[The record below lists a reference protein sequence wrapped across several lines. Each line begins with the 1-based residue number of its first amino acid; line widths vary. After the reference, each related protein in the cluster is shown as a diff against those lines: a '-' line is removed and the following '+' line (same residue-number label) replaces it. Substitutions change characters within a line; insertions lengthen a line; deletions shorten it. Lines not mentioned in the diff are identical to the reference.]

1 MLTNLYVK
9 NMALI
14 DEADIDFENGLTVLT
29 GETGAGKS
37 IILDSLAIALGLKNP
52 GEMLRENAEPALAQV
67 SFYFSDSDLSEK
79 IRDILEEDLPDG
91 DLIIQ
96 RKILSGRSQFKIN
109 GINVN
114 AAQVREIGPL
124 LLDLHAQRDNLR
136 LLKEENQLELVDCFC
151 SDELS
156 KNKEILSGKYSD
168 YIRIKKEL
176 ASLGSDDRER
186 EREADLLSFEVN
198 ELESAALK
206 PGEDEELEE
215 RFLKIQNLQK
225 IKEGLSSALEHISY
239 GNGNASDSIGEARRV
254 LGNVESFDP
263 ELARINEVLGD
274 AEGIINDCIR
284 DMSSYADSSD
294 SSDEEYYEISE
305 RLNIYNRLKSKF
317 NTDTA
322 GLLNVLD
329 EKKKRLEIISDFDNA
344 KVELEGQIKALEKE
358 MTEICKKVTAERE
371 KTAERLGKEI
381 AEAAKD
387 LNFNDVRFKI
397 SIEPAGEFGENG
409 ADKARF
415 LISVNPGEELKALNK
430 VASGGELSRIMLAV
444 KTVTAQEDGV
454 ETLIFD
460 EIDTGISGRTAQK
473 TAEKMALLSDDRQII
488 CITHLPQIAA
498 MGDYHF
504 LIEKSVENNRSITD
518 IKRLEDEESVDE
530 LSRLLGG
537 GEITDNVRG
546 NAREM
551 KNMANEYKKENRS

>member
-371 KTAERLGKEI
+371 KRQ
-381 AEAAKD
+381 
-387 LNFNDVRFKI
+387 
-397 SIEPAGEFGENG
+397 
-409 ADKARF
+409 
-415 LISVNPGEELKALNK
+415 
-430 VASGGELSRIMLAV
+430 RI
-444 KTVTAQEDGV
+444 
-454 ETLIFD
+454 
-460 EIDTGISGRTAQK
+460 
-473 TAEKMALLSDDRQII
+473 
-488 CITHLPQIAA
+488 
-498 MGDYHF
+498 
-504 LIEKSVENNRSITD
+504 
-518 IKRLEDEESVDE
+518 
-530 LSRLLGG
+530 
-537 GEITDNVRG
+537 
-546 NAREM
+546 
-551 KNMANEYKKENRS
+551 

>member
-67 SFYFSDSDLSEK
+67 SFYFSDSDLSKK

-387 LNFNDVRFKI
+387 LKRRINKAKKRHAELETMIKALYESFLLGKIPEKRFEMLSEI
-397 SIEPAGEFGENG
+397 VGIVNGFARGSEPGVAATVYAGFINP
-409 ADKARF
+409 AIAAKASKFPSASAICSPIVSVVWTFPIIRKMHKARH
-415 LISVNPGEELKALNK
+415 N
-430 VASGGELSRIMLAV
+430 GGV
-444 KTVTAQEDGV
+444 G
-454 ETLIFD
+454 
-460 EIDTGISGRTAQK
+460 
-473 TAEKMALLSDDRQII
+473 
-488 CITHLPQIAA
+488 
-498 MGDYHF
+498 
-504 LIEKSVENNRSITD
+504 IEKRDTVEIRF
-518 IKRLEDEESVDE
+518 
-530 LSRLLGG
+530 
-537 GEITDNVRG
+537 
-546 NAREM
+546 A
-551 KNMANEYKKENRS
+551 

>member
-14 DEADIDFENGLTVLT
+14 DEVDMDFENGLTVLT

-52 GEMLRENAEPALAQV
+52 GEMLRGNDEPAIAQA
-67 SFYFSDSDLSEK
+67 SFYFSDSDLSDK
-79 IRDILEEDLPDG
+79 IQDLLGEDLPDG

-109 GINVN
+109 GINMN
-114 AAQVREIGPL
+114 AAQIRQISPL

-151 SDELS
+151 GDGFLKDKALLS
-156 KNKEILSGKYSD
+156 LKYAE
-168 YIRIKKEL
+168 YVKKKKEL
-176 ASLGSDDRER
+176 ESFGSDDRER
-186 EREADLLSFEVN
+186 EREADLLRYEVN

-215 RFLKIQNLQK
+215 RFIKIQNLQK
-225 IKEGLSSALEHISY
+225 IKEGLNSALEHISY
-239 GNGNASDSIGEARRV
+239 GNGNASDSLGEARRA
-254 LGNVESFDP
+254 LTSIEGFDS
-263 ELARINEVLGD
+263 ELERLNEMLGD
-274 AEGIINDCIR
+274 AEGILNDCVR
-284 DMSSYADSSD
+284 DINSYADSSD

-305 RLNIYNRLKSKF
+305 RLNTYNHLKKKF
-317 NTDTA
+317 DTDTP
-322 GLLNVLD
+322 GLMEILE
-329 EKKKRLEIISDFDNA
+329 EKKKRLDVISDFDNA
-344 KVELEGQIKALEKE
+344 KDKLQKEIDTVEKE
-358 MTEICKKVTAERE
+358 VKEICARLSGERK
-371 KTAERLGKEI
+371 KTADRLSKQI
-381 AEAAKD
+381 AGAAED
-387 LNFNDVRFKI
+387 LNFNDIRFKI
-397 SIEPAGEFGENG
+397 SIEPSECFSENG
-409 ADKARF
+409 ADRAHF
-415 LISVNPGEELKALNK
+415 LISTNPGEDLKPLNK

-473 TAEKMALLSDDRQII
+473 TAQKMALLSDDRQII

-504 LIEKSVENNRSITD
+504 LIKKNVEDNRSITD
-518 IKRLEDEESVDE
+518 IRRLDDSESVNE
-530 LSRLLGG
+530 LARLLGG
-537 GEITDNVRG
+537 SEITENVLG

-551 KNMANEYKKENRS
+551 KKLAKEYKKDNRS